1 MSLPYTVSIGDD
13 MAFLGYQAEADK
25 TPFAI
30 IGVPYDETT
39 SYRAGARWGPL
50 AIRKIS
56 RSLEACSLLT
66 GIDMESIGFYDV
78 GNVVPELGNV
88 KSTLNR
94 LKDVARMLLK
104 QGKRLFVFGGDHT
117 ITYGTYA
124 ALSSVYNLKPCLIV
138 FDAHLDLRDSLS
150 GSKLNHAT
158 VIRRIIEDFNP
169 SKLLYIGIRAFS
181 SEEAKYVSN
190 LVRQGLVE
198 TIYAVD
204 LHKSLSQYT
213 KRFKAVLDE
222 CKELYISI
230 DMDVFDPAYAPAVQ
244 TPEPLGL
251 SPWQFFDIV
260 KTLVNGKVYIV
271 DIVEL
276 APVYDIGEI
285 SSALAARIVI
295 EIAALMARDMKL
307 GKPCA
312 EDLRWDS

>member
-1 MSLPYTVSIGDD
+1 MVSIGDD

-78 GNVVPELGNV
+78 GNVIPEPGNV

-124 ALSSVYNLKPCLIV
+124 ALSSVYNPKPCLIV
-138 FDAHLDLRDSLS
+138 FDAHLDLRDSLF

-222 CKELYISI
+222 CEELYISI